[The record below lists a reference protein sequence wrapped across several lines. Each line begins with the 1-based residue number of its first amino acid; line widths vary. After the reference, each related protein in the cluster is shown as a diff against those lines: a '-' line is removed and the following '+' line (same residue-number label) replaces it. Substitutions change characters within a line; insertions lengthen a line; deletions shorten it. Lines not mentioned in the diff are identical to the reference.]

1 MSDLV
6 VNQKSLP
13 DISKPKWDQSTYI
26 GRTKHFFSSTSPLT
40 LFSSAARQEKCR
52 QIVVDYKKGIISPTL
67 TVDELWRAK
76 ALYDSTYHPDSG
88 EKMFF
93 LGRMSA
99 QMPGNMV
106 ITGMLLSLYRT
117 FPGVVFSHWINQ
129 SFNAVVNYTN
139 RSGNNKATNERLF
152 VSYCCATG
160 GAMTAALTLNRM
172 VKNSHGLAARLVPF
186 AAIALA
192 NAINIPMM
200 RSNEV
205 TEGMELRDENDELVG
220 KSRQMAVLSISQVTL
235 SRIAMAMPYMV
246 MTPIIMNRITRTAYY
261 RTRPWMQKYSEI
273 PIQTILAG
281 LGLYFTTPLCCAL
294 FPQKSSI
301 EVSKLEESVQ
311 KDILSRRNPPKVVY
325 YNKGL

>member
-1 MSDLV
+1 MSNLV
-6 VNQKSLP
+6 VNQEILP
-13 DISKPKWDQSTYI
+13 DISKPKWDQSTYS
-26 GRTKHFFSSTSPLT
+26 GRAKHFFSSTNPLT
-40 LFSSAARQEKCR
+40 LFSSAAQQEKCR
-52 QIVVDYKKGIISPTL
+52 EIVTNYRKGIISDKL
-67 TVDELWRAK
+67 TVNELWKAK
-76 ALYDSTYHPDSG
+76 ALYDATYHPDSG

-139 RSGNNKATNERLF
+139 RSGNSKTTNERLF
-152 VSYCCATG
+152 ASYCCATG
-160 GAMTAALTLNRM
+160 GAMTAALGLNKL
-172 VKNSHGLAARLVPF
+172 VKNNYGLAARLIPF

-200 RSNEV
+200 RSNEI
-205 TEGMELRDENDELVG
+205 TDGMELKDENDNLVG
-220 KSRQMAVLSISQVTL
+220 RSRKMAVLSIAQVTM

-246 MTPIIMNRITRTAYY
+246 LTPIIMNRITRTAYY

-273 PIQTILAG
+273 PIQTVLAG
-281 LGLYFTTPLCCAL
+281 IGLYFTTPLCCAL
-294 FPQKSSI
+294 FPQKSEI
-301 EVSKLEESVQ
+301 EVSKLEKNVQ
-311 KDILSRRNPPKVVY
+311 LEISKLPNPPKTVF